1 MVASQFNASIKV
13 LRFGNRLEV
22 TLQSSFS
29 SKGVIHQLSFVETP
43 QQNSIVERKHQHLLN
58 AARSLRFQANLP
70 LKFWGDCILTTTY
83 LINRALSPLFD
94 NKTPF
99 EKLLGYSP
107 SYSHLSVLGCLCYA
121 STHSRHRT
129 KFDPRVKASIL
140 FRISIWFQRI

>member
-43 QQNSIVERKHQHLLN
+43 QQNSIVERKHQHLLDAARSLRF

-70 LKFWGDCILTTTY
+70 LKF
-83 LINRALSPLFD
+83 
-94 NKTPF
+94 
-99 EKLLGYSP
+99 
-107 SYSHLSVLGCLCYA
+107 
-121 STHSRHRT
+121 
-129 KFDPRVKASIL
+129 
-140 FRISIWFQRI
+140 